1 MLPFL
6 VKVDHFIGV
15 FIFALGT
22 VISFFVV
29 GIKLFWGKYKHSELK
44 QLKLAFKMLQVADP
58 EISF

>member
-6 VKVDHFIGV
+6 AKVDHFIGV
-15 FIFALGT
+15 FILVSA

-29 GIKLFWGKYKHSELK
+29 GIKLFWGKYKHYELK
-44 QLKLAFKMLQVADP
+44 QLKLTFKRLQVAYP

>member
-15 FIFALGT
+15 FIFALGSA

-29 GIKLFWGKYKHSELK
+29 GIC
-44 QLKLAFKMLQVADP
+44 
-58 EISF
+58 I